1 MAVERFRLPN
11 GEVVTFDEWLH
22 WPIFSTIE
30 FATTAGVDLRAF
42 SYVRG
47 QRVPTQGVA
56 VRNANETDTNQV
68 AKARMNWD
76 ESYRLF
82 SLTYEVFGLTNA
94 TLANSPSLLVSQAPQ
109 FSAAN
114 LRRLQRDLMV
124 EFIVGADIDKPQV
137 RAPFSYYQQ
146 GVGPVAYPNGDA
158 PGAGIAF
165 SQGTGG
171 YVSWASQRRFSFPIK
186 IGGDRVM
193 FLRTFSAFGPITGLT
208 QNVRLRW
215 YMDGV
220 RRRPLG

>member
-1 MAVERFRLPN
+1 MAVERIRLPN
-11 GEVVTFDEWLH
+11 GETVVFDEWLQ
-22 WPIFSTIE
+22 WPVFSTIE
-30 FATTAGVDLRAF
+30 FADNVGVDLLAF

-47 QRVPTQGVA
+47 QRVPSQGVA
-56 VRNANETDTNQV
+56 VRNATETDTNQL

-82 SLTYEVFGLTNA
+82 SLTYEVFGLDNA
-94 TLANSPSLLVSQAPQ
+94 TLTNSPSLLVAQAPQ
-109 FSAAN
+109 YSATN

-124 EFIVGADIDKPQV
+124 EFVVGVDIDKPQV
-137 RAPFSYYQQ
+137 RAPFSYFHQ
-146 GVGPVAYPNGDA
+146 GLGPVAYGNGDS

-171 YVSWASQRRFSFPIK
+171 YVSWASQRRFAFPIK
-186 IGGDRVM
+186 VGGDRTM
-193 FLRTFSAFGPITGLT
+193 RLRTYSAFGQIAGLT
-208 QNVRLRW
+208 QNTRLRW